1 MKKRVQI
8 MFFMLMFSGF
18 NIFSQVTSDSTVVN
32 TSTSSN
38 TDWLSTLLMI
48 LLSLVIGGLMIF
60 MVFHMA
66 YVIYKGKRYKEVFTV
81 DYFRNKRLEKGLPD
95 TISEEEQIQ
104 QYELLD
110 QAFKC
115 WSVVS
120 APGEEELRKPTSIK
134 QIRQSTALIDQAIEL
149 CPLDEQLIAFLNEE
163 VEVINS
169 AETRQFY
176 GSKTIITAALL
187 IAAFFNYTMVG
198 WDGFW
203 HFLWDYI
210 TNMYTLWGGAI
221 VYILASRKPQFM
233 IDNKIMSGK
242 GKSHSFLF
250 GLLAGLV
257 GSAATIRT
265 TTKWSDGTKTVDDD
279 HSQHFIAW
287 FISLIILV
295 VVASLVWIWAL
306 FNYLR
311 NYVIYK

>member
-1 MKKRVQI
+1 MA
-8 MFFMLMFSGF
+8 FMLMFF
-18 NIFSQVTSDSTVVN
+18 CVNAFSQVAGDSTVV
-32 TSTSSN
+32 SSPSSSGS
-38 TDWLSTLLMI
+38 DWLSTLLVI
-48 LLSLVIGGLMIF
+48 LAGLVIGGLMIF

-81 DYFRNKRLEKGLPD
+81 DYFRNKRLEKGLPE
-95 TISEEEQIQ
+95 TVSEEEQTQ

-110 QAFKC
+110 QAFNC
-115 WSVVS
+115 WSVIS
-120 APGEEELRKPTSIK
+120 APGEEELRKPTSMK
-134 QIRQSTALIDQAIEL
+134 QIRQSTALMDQAIEL
-149 CPLDEQLIAFLNEE
+149 CPMDEQLIAFLNEE
-163 VEVINS
+163 VVVINS
-169 AETRQFY
+169 AESRSFY
-176 GSKTIITAALL
+176 GSKTIVVAALL

-198 WDGFW
+198 WNGFW
-203 HFLWDYI
+203 SFLWSYVTD
-210 TNMYTLWGGAI
+210 MYTLWGGAI

-233 IDNKIMSGK
+233 IDNKIMAGN

-265 TTKWSDGTKTVDDD
+265 TTRWSDGTKTVDDD

-287 FISLIILV
+287 FISLLILV
-295 VVASLVWIWAL
+295 FVAALVWFWAL